1 MKRKEWQNLHD
12 ELMALNE
19 EFKINLGIKQEIRN
33 RKQKK
38 EADDRLSYIM
48 ELAYARI
55 TGNDK
60 AYQILVADIRKDECL
75 VKATMMKLSDE
86 NDFSDIINI
95 YLEKV
100 REKF

>member
-1 MKRKEWQNLHD
+1 MKRKEWQNLHE
-12 ELMALNE
+12 ELAALNE
-19 EFKINLGIKQEIRN
+19 EFKINLGIKQEIKN

-38 EADDRLSYIM
+38 EAEERISYIM

-60 AYQILVADIRKDECL
+60 AYQILVADIRKDEGL
-75 VKATMMKLSDE
+75 VKAIMKRLSDE
-86 NDFSDIINI
+86 DDFSDIMTT

>member
-1 MKRKEWQNLHD
+1 MKRKEWQNLHE
-12 ELMALNE
+12 ELTALNE
-19 EFKINLGIKQEIRN
+19 EFKINLGKREEIKN

-48 ELAYARI
+48 ELAYSRI

-60 AYQILVADIRKDECL
+60 AYQIFVADIRKDEGL
-75 VKATMMKLSDE
+75 VKATMTKLSDE
-86 NDFSDIINI
+86 NDFSDVINV

-100 REKF
+100 KEKF